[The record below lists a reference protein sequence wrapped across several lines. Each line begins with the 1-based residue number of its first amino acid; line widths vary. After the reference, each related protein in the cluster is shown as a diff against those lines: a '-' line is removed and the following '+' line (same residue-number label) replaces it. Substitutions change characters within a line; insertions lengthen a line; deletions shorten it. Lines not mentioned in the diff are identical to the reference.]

1 MDAWTPIFTD
11 NEHVQRAR
19 GLASQIETWADHI
32 ERERRLARPVLDAL
46 FAQGMFRLLLPRSLE
61 GAEVDPVTV
70 VTGIEG
76 IGKAGAGPG
85 LWLCQGSGWSMGAAY
100 LAPDGGW
107 EVFGKDPR
115 SVLAWGPGPDARA
128 VAVDGGYRLTGL
140 WSFA

>member
-61 GAEVDPVTV
+61 GAEVDPVTF
-70 VTGIEG
+70 VTVIEE
-76 IGKAGAGPG
+76 IAKADASTA
-85 LWLCQGSGWSMGAAY
+85 WCLCQASGCSMAAVPPPTGQNATGSPAGI
-100 LAPDGGW
+100 
-107 EVFGKDPR
+107 R
-115 SVLAWGPGPDARA
+115 R
-128 VAVDGGYRLTGL
+128 
-140 WSFA
+140 